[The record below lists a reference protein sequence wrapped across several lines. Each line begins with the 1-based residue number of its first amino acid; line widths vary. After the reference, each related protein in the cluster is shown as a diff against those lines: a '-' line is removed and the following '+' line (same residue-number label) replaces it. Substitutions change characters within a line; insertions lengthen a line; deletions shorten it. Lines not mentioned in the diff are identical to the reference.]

1 MTAIPFTAT
10 ILGASAWFAGCALRT
25 LCVMVSR

>member
-10 ILGASAWFAGCALRT
+10 IIGASAWFVGCVVRT